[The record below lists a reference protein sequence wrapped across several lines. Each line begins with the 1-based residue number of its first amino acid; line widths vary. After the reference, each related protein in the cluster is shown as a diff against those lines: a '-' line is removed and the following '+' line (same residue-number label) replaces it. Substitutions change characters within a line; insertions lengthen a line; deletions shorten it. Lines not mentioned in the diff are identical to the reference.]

1 MASAQILL
9 DVLAWTKALFEAT
22 KASVDLVATYTKY
35 RNDRATIR
43 EAQISKQRK
52 LHAAAIRW
60 NEQVVP

>member
-43 EAQISKQRK
+43 EAERVSIDFSSIQRTK
-52 LHAAAIRW
+52 FPIFSSA
-60 NEQVVP
+60 